1 MSSCTNIDAI
11 IKTHYTPTQ
20 YNSYLK
26 ELKTSPDEQSRKE
39 TQLAWLQEAIY
50 K

>member
-11 IKTHYTPTQ
+11 IKTHYTPRA
-20 YNSYLK
+20 YNNYLK
-26 ELKTSPDEQSRKE
+26 ELKAYHEEQSRRE